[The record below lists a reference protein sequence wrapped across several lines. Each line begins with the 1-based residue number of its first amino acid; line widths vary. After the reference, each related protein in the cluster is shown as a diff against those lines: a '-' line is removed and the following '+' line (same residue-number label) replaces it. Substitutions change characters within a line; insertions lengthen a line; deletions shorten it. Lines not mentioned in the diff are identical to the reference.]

1 MQAAIADAIHQAAAR
16 LDLAGFVWSDLY
28 DEDEAVAALKLL
40 SISTVNKDELERER
54 LKFIRAHREFFYV
67 DAKVLLALALVS
79 CGETVCDEAARKY
92 CQRVLFCNIIPDAG
106 FDDCLLAKKK
116 RLRDLGLTDKQCADA
131 QFEVGRQ
138 SRCEL
143 AAAVGATI
151 PACTK
156 PVN

>member
-116 RLRDLGLTDKQCADA
+116 RLRDLGLTSNAPTPSSRW
-131 QFEVGRQ
+131 VGSRAASLLRPLARQ
-138 SRCEL
+138 YL
-143 AAAVGATI
+143 
-151 PACTK
+151 PA
-156 PVN
+156 PSP